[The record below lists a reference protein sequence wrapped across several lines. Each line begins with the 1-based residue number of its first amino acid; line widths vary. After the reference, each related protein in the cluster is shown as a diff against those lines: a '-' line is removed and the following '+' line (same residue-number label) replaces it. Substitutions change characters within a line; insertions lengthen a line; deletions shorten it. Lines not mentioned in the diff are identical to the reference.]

1 MTRTAKEDMKLDAKK
16 ASVCKRLVRELHIS
30 ASESKKIVD
39 GLIAKYGDNAFEVIN
54 ASMVRPYDALAALGE
69 KGRSSRRTLKFFL
82 EKDLTNDQ
90 LVKAL
95 GKDKV
100 KTKAKLGKEMQDDA
114 KRAKTGQ
121 KDLPQDLASRQQKL
135 DKKTQTKGTTAKTPK
150 PKAKATETGYKPYAW
165 EENAIGNFGL
175 NEELMPVWTDQKLS
189 ADKKAEEAYNKA
201 ATGKISGDI
210 TFDELAKATGVTKA
224 DLQTLINQQK
234 TIEGKGKLIASI
246 NPGRTRQA
254 FAHQADRT
262 RGACHGDCLSGVQRM
277 AVGVY
282 GSDAKSPIN
291 GMRKEWKTDV
301 PRAKGDNANSAC
313 NAHILFDKCAN
324 GLTVTVP
331 NLAYGERAGSK
342 GNTRMKAFNRD
353 LPSGTVASTS
363 HKRNAKGYAPN
374 QSALHGHIWVK
385 DNKGN
390 SCSDGV
396 QKDGPKDFNAYG
408 PEVYVTLFED
418 DYIPKELALDL
429 IKQAQQRQELA
440 QQKKQTR
447 VAQR

>member
-30 ASESKKIVD
+30 ASESKKIVE
-39 GLIAKYGDNAFEVIN
+39 GILAKYGDNGFEVIN
-54 ASMVRPYDALAALGE
+54 ASMERPYDALGAIGE
-69 KGRSSRRTLKFFL
+69 KGRTSRRTLKFFL
-82 EKDLTNDQ
+82 DKNLTEEQ
-90 LVKAL
+90 LKKAL
-95 GKDKV
+95 GEGKFKTNAKV
-100 KTKAKLGKEMQDDA
+100 KKDMRDA
-114 KRAKTGQ
+114 AAQAKTG
-121 KDLPQDLASRQQKL
+121 KRELPRNLAERQQNL
-135 DKKTQTKGTTAKTPK
+135 DKRTKKTTKTN
-150 PKAKATETGYKPYAW
+150 TGQQKKKDV
-165 EENAIGNFGL
+165 L
-175 NEELMPVWTDQKLS
+175 SDELYDWGQGRINITGSNPITPVWMDNKIT
-189 ADKKAEEAYNKA
+189 ADKKAQETYDKLVA
-201 ATGKISGDI
+201 GKVSGDL
-210 TFDELAKATGVTKA
+210 TFDELAKRAGVTRA
-224 DLQTLINQQK
+224 DLQALINKQP
-234 TIEGKGKLIASI
+234 TVEAKGNLIASI
-246 NPGRTRQA
+246 NPGKTRQA
-254 FAHQADRT
+254 FAHQADKV

-313 NAHILFDKCAN
+313 NAHVLFDNCGN
-324 GLTVTVP
+324 GMTLTVP
-331 NLAYGERAGSK
+331 NLAYGERAGSQ
-342 GNTRMKAFNRD
+342 GNKRMKAFNQA

-363 HKRNAKGYAPN
+363 HKRNAKGYAAN

-408 PEVYVTLFED
+408 PDVYVTLFKD
-418 DYIPKELALDL
+418 DYVPQELALDL
-429 IKQAQQRQELA
+429 IKQAQQRQEA
-440 QQKKQTR
+440 TQQKKQTR